1 MPRNDA
7 QMLMETLL
15 LWFIA
20 IFAVVSLV
28 FGFVLGRFTPDQRA
42 ATLAVLISPFLIL
55 LVVAGALGSMIVVET
70 WRRLAEGRLIDGE
83 ALGIFAVAYLVA
95 TCPAVVGGLF
105 GRVMRRG

>member
-1 MPRNDA
+1 M
-7 QMLMETLL
+7 MEPLL

-20 IFAVVSLV
+20 IIAVISLI
-28 FGFVLGRFTPDQRA
+28 FGFILGRFIPNQRTA
-42 ATLAVLISPFLIL
+42 SLAILISPFLIL
-55 LVVAGALGSMIVVET
+55 LAVAGALGSMIVVET